1 MSKTDEEDLCQTEA
15 NLSQIEADLILKFLN
30 DLDKLV
36 LRTADLLDNDSNFIV
51 KLIGNAAYAVTC
63 RLYICFSQDDDPEP
77 MAPDEFVDG
86 FTTQLRNAIQEVDE
100 HRQNKKEDK

>member
-1 MSKTDEEDLCQTEA
+1 MNKTNEEDLCQVEA
-15 NLSQIEADLILKFLN
+15 NLTQIEADLILKFLT

-36 LRTADLLDNDSNFIV
+36 LRTADLLDNDGDFIV
-51 KLIGNAAYAVTC
+51 KLIGNAAYAITC
-63 RLYICFSQDDDPEP
+63 RLYICFSQEEDPEP

-100 HRQNKKEDK
+100 ARQSKKDK